1 MEEKDKMNAGTENSE
16 GTDEQKAEELPEEE
30 KISPGETLSENDSS
44 DDEDNSEEKE
54 ERDEHD
60 LKGLFEAVLF
70 LSNEPVPLKFFVKNF
85 SVDPTEAKIILDT
98 LIDEYDDRDSGV
110 ILVEIAS
117 GFQFVTNARYAEQ
130 LRHALGMK
138 RRDSLSKGMLE
149 TLSIVAYKQPI
160 VMAEIDEL
168 RGVSSRVMVANL
180 MKRNLL
186 KPVGRKNVPG
196 RPLAYG
202 TTDEFLRLF
211 GLNKLSDLP
220 KLSEIK
226 EFSLDSDIADVIPE
240 VGAE

>member
-1 MEEKDKMNAGTENSE
+1 MEDKDKESTETEVSE
-16 GTDEQKAEELPEEE
+16 GTEKEKEEQALKEDKTSPPESPEE
-30 KISPGETLSENDSS
+30 N
-44 DDEDNSEEKE
+44 EDTSSEEE
-54 ERDEHD
+54 DAERDEHE

-70 LSNEPVPLKFFVKNF
+70 LSNEPVPVSFFVKNF
-85 SVDPTEAKIILDT
+85 SVDPTQAKIILDT
-98 LIDEYDDRDSGV
+98 LIDEYDERDGG
-110 ILVEIAS
+110 ILLIEIAS
-117 GFQFVTNARYAEQ
+117 GFQFVTNARYADQ

-138 RRDSLSKGMLE
+138 RRDTLSRGMLE

-226 EFSLDSDIADVIPE
+226 EFSLDSELPDMTANGGGE
-240 VGAE
+240 